1 MKKPDL
7 AIPTY
12 KASQFTWQRSQD
24 GAAEASDLGCTVG
37 IAPGRQV
44 WSDACDVGFML
55 VSDRTGTEKLFT
67 LASERRSGDNEL
79 EAWIFVSED
88 GFTATIYND

>member
-7 AIPTY
+7 AIPSY
-12 KASQFTWQRSQD
+12 KSRQFTFERPKD
-24 GAAEASDLGCTVG
+24 CAVEASDLGCTAGV
-37 IAPGRQV
+37 AAGRQV
-44 WSDACDVGFML
+44 WSDACDIGFTMT
-55 VSDRTGTEKLFT
+55 SDKTGTEKLFT
-67 LASERRSGDNEL
+67 LASERRNADNEL